1 MNGRAAG
8 RLFVVATP
16 IGNLGDF
23 SPRAVETL
31 RAVRAILAEDTR
43 QVRKL
48 LAHFGIAT
56 STQAFHEH
64 NEARAVPG
72 LLARLAA
79 GEDFAL
85 VSDAGMPLLSD
96 PGFRLVRGCREAG
109 VEVLVVPGPSAV
121 VSAVAVS
128 GLPPYPFTFAGFLP
142 PRQGGR
148 DRHLTGL
155 APLPHTLVF
164 FLSPHRLAEELA
176 SCARIL
182 GAAREGALMSE
193 LSKLHERCRRG
204 TLEEL
209 AAWAANAAAP
219 GEHTLVIGP
228 PATAEAREISREH
241 AQRAL
246 DEALREGLGLG
257 PARQAAA
264 HRLGIS
270 RRQLYALLQ
279 GSAPGPE
286 APS

>member
-1 MNGRAAG
+1 MNGMAAG

-16 IGNLGDF
+16 IGNLGDL
-23 SPRAVETL
+23 SPRAAQTL
-31 RAVRAILAEDTR
+31 RAVRTILAEDTR

-48 LAHFGIAT
+48 LAHFGIVT

-64 NEARAVPG
+64 NEAKAVPG

-79 GEDFAL
+79 GEDLAL

-96 PGFRLVRGCREAG
+96 PGFRLVRECREAG

-148 DRHLTGL
+148 DRHLAGL
-155 APLPHTLVF
+155 APLTHTLVL

-176 SCARIL
+176 SCARVL
-182 GAAREGALMSE
+182 GAHREAALMSE

-209 AAWAANAAAP
+209 AAWSANATAL

-228 PATAEAREISREH
+228 PAAREAAEVGREQAERALAEA
-241 AQRAL
+241 L
-246 DEALREGLGLG
+246 KEGLELG

-264 HRLGIS
+264 RRLGIS

-279 GSAPGPE
+279 GAAPGPE
-286 APS
+286 APH